1 MDLLPFIIASVSL
14 LATPGPTNTLLA
26 TSGAAVGVQR
36 SLPLLAAEV
45 TGYLL
50 SILILRTLIGPL
62 VANVP
67 AFGLGLRIIVVVY
80 LVVLAVDVWKRN
92 PARDGE
98 SGPVT
103 FSRVFVTT
111 LLNPKAIIFAF
122 TILPQEGDAN
132 FAAVWHAALA
142 LQIVVVGACWITA
155 GATLKYGLQ
164 GLVSAAVGYR
174 VSAVALVILAG
185 GVGAHAFR

>member
-1 MDLLPFIIASVSL
+1 MDLLPFILASVSL

-50 SILILRTLIGPL
+50 SILILRALIGPL
-62 VANVP
+62 VASVP
-67 AFGLGLRIIVVVY
+67 AFGLGRRTIVVVY
-80 LVVLAVDVWKRN
+80 LVVLAVDVWKRS

-103 FSRVFVTT
+103 LSRVFVTT

-132 FAAVWHAALA
+132 FAALWHAALA

-155 GATLKYGLQ
+155 GATLRYGLQ
-164 GLVSAAVGYR
+164 GLVSATVGYR